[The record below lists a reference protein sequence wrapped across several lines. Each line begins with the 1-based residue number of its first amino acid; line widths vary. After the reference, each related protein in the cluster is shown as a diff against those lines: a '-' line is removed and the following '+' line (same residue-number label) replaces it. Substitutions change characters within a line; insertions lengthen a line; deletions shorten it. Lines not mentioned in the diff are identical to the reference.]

1 MRRVR
6 GGGGVGVLL
15 RRRGR
20 AVRRVRPPRAPRQ
33 QARRQAPPLL
43 AAQPGAA
50 VLVVGAAA
58 AAAALRHL
66 PGSARARITVI
77 RSLLYAGA
85 PLLRSRRLPKL
96 DACSDRIALHGCDLS
111 LQEKRGLLFCK
122 EDRAILCRDCDVSV
136 HTASELTM
144 RHTRFLLTGVRLSA
158 EPAACPSPPPPS
170 EDENSSDSLYCSA
183 GGAAPPPAP
192 APATSHGSDS
202 SSISEYLTKTLPGW
216 HVEDFL
222 VDEAAAA
229 NIAVSADA
237 SYQVGCR

>member
-1 MRRVR
+1 
-6 GGGGVGVLL
+6 
-15 RRRGR
+15 
-20 AVRRVRPPRAPRQ
+20 
-33 QARRQAPPLL
+33 
-43 AAQPGAA
+43 
-50 VLVVGAAA
+50 
-58 AAAALRHL
+58 
-66 PGSARARITVI
+66 
-77 RSLLYAGA
+77 
-85 PLLRSRRLPKL
+85 
-96 DACSDRIALHGCDLS
+96 

-170 EDENSSDSLYCSA
+170 EDENSSASFCC
-183 GGAAPPPAP
+183 GAAPPP

-237 SYQVGCR
+237 SYQVGAAAPNPPIPRCPLP